1 MIRNIFR
8 TIAILVVLTVV
19 FMLAVRFG
27 FLDSTMTVGDIA
39 NKVDIT
45 WQALKQ
51 TPEFNSVMT
60 LWDKVVMWIKLL

>member
-27 FLDSTMTVGDIA
+27 YLDSTMTVGDIA
-39 NKVDIT
+39 SKVNMT
-45 WQALKQ
+45 WEALKQ
-51 TPEFNSVMT
+51 TPEFNTVMT
-60 LWDKVVMWIKLL
+60 LWDKIILWIKML

>member
-39 NKVDIT
+39 NKVGYT
-45 WQALKQ
+45 WESLKQ
-51 TPEFNSVMT
+51 TAEFHTVIRN
-60 LWDKVVMWIKLL
+60 

>member
-19 FMLAVRFG
+19 FMLSVRFG